1 MRFLMGNYPSAATRR
16 LEAFLSSCGPGTPLS
31 GQAGMDEPLDRLRRW
46 VPFEDSCC
54 HGSTRNQELMER
66 QTQERLRP
74 FLFCGANPEI
84 EARGT

>member
-1 MRFLMGNYPSAATRR
+1 
-16 LEAFLSSCGPGTPLS
+16 
-31 GQAGMDEPLDRLRRW
+31 MDEPLDRLRRW
-46 VPFEDSCC
+46 VPFEDSCY
-54 HGSTRNQELMER
+54 HGSTRNQELVER